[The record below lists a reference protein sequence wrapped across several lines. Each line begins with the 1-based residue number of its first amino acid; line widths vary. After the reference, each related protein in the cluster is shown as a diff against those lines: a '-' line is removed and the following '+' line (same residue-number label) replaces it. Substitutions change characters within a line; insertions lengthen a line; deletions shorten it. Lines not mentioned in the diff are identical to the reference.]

1 MVTDAV
7 RLAATVLVP
16 THDHGPTLLRSVPT
30 ALSQDVEDIEVII
43 VGDGVP
49 PAGREAARQ
58 LVDADPRVRFLD
70 NPKGRRH
77 GEEHRHRALAQ
88 ARGEVVLYLCDDDLW
103 RPGHIATMR
112 ELLRDADFAHTL
124 AVAVDGDGKLFTYS
138 GDLALSGLV
147 ARMHDGRNFIPLSCA
162 GHTLEIYR
170 RLPYGWYPA
179 PPDVPTDLHF
189 FQQLLRQPGCRT
201 RSSHLPT
208 VVHFPTPLRLGWS
221 GERRLAELDSWY
233 RVVAD
238 EESWTR
244 VVLDLLAAVSRA
256 RASAGEELAEAQ
268 RGRRETEAAL
278 AVTEAKLVAMRR
290 TATWRLHDRLIA
302 LPLARRTF
310 GRVVQVLAGR
320 RGL

>member
-1 MVTDAV
+1 M
-7 RLAATVLVP
+7 L
-16 THDHGPTLLRSVPT
+16 
-30 ALSQDVEDIEVII
+30 I

-103 RPGHIATMR
+103 RPDHVATMR
-112 ELLRDADFAHTL
+112 ELLRNADFAHTL
-124 AVAVDGDGKLFTYS
+124 AVAVEGDGQLFTYS
-138 GDLALSGLV
+138 GDLALTGVV
-147 ARMHDGRNFIPLSCA
+147 ARMHNGRNFIPLSCA
-162 GHTLEIYR
+162 GHTLEAYR
-170 RLPYGWYPA
+170 RLPHGWHPA

-189 FQQLLRQPGCRT
+189 FQQVLRQPGCRAS
-201 RSSHLPT
+201 SSHLPT
-208 VVHFPTPLRLGWS
+208 VVHFPTPLRPGWS

-238 EESWTR
+238 GESWTR

-256 RASAGEELAEAQ
+256 RAAADEALAEAQ
-268 RGRRETEAAL
+268 RRRGETEAAL
-278 AVTEAKLVAMRR
+278 AVTEAKLAAMRR

-302 LPLARRTF
+302 LPPARRIL
-310 GRVVQVLAGR
+310 GPVVQVLAGR